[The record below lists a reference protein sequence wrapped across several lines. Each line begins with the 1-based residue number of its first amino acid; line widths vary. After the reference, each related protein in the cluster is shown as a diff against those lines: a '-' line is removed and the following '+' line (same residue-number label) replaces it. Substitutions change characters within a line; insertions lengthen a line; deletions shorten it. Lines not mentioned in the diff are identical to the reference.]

1 MPDLIQHIS
10 AKAAAPPCKTFRTEQ
25 TPQRAKARHRWWHK
39 VPETQSGCSRG
50 VTENASNE
58 GKENNAGFAL
68 VIRRVAEPGGRQ
80 FSHRPVRGVL
90 CYVWCGQWRKGEL
103 RHMISTRGCLHLDG
117 VLRLGGTFDSAGFL
131 VFYTLAPWVD
141 RFSHP
146 SRELPTRGGGC
157 ASRRRCP
164 KLSPSFGSCAKNLIV
179 IRRVV
184 RNFNEVLFA
193 CIGVTL
199 RMCFKS

>member
-1 MPDLIQHIS
+1 MQNIPYGAD
-10 AKAAAPPCKTFRTEQ
+10 ATESQ
-25 TPQRAKARHRWWHK
+25 GSSSMVAQGTGNPKR
-39 VPETQSGCSRG
+39 GCSRG

-68 VIRRVAEPGGRQ
+68 VIRKVAEPGGA
-80 FSHRPVRGVL
+80 SISYRPVRGVL
-90 CYVWCGQWRKGEL
+90 CYVWRGQWRKGEL

-157 ASRRRCP
+157 
-164 KLSPSFGSCAKNLIV
+164 PSAGD
-179 IRRVV
+179 V
-184 RNFNEVLFA
+184 RNCHLALKIRKKKTHRHEES
-193 CIGVTL
+193 GQ
-199 RMCFKS
+199 KS